1 MSRGAFFPQA
11 PSAVGA
17 ARRGR
22 VAPGPLVAGV
32 TLGLFLLA
40 GAITCGEPELPP
52 PEAEEARIDWIVDR
66 HFSAD
71 VDPQAEVARVDGD
84 PITVG
89 EIALC
94 LEARPVLTVQ
104 GCLDQLVDTRLVTR
118 RATEGDRRHPRV
130 DEARVAARAQVLLRE
145 AVERPLEERGIPDDQ
160 VDAFVHNPDHR
171 TFFSAPE
178 YRIASHLLVR
188 GDPESPVVND
198 LAARI
203 EAETDWSR
211 VDTLADLRRLREHYA
226 GVVAQEGLQDVE
238 VIVDAHVQVP
248 DPRYI
253 FDERFVDALFALDPE
268 ASPPIS
274 GPVRSDFGVHFIL
287 LEEVRPAQALD
298 PAEAR
303 AIARGELLQRAR
315 VEAFQALAREVTE
328 RVEVSLIPDNV
339 AILQRGDEEILRRR
353 SAEIREA
360 MRQSGPPPQ
369 PQ

>member
-1 MSRGAFFPQA
+1 LHGALSSRAPGAT
-11 PSAVGA
+11 GA
-17 ARRGR
+17 ERRGS
-22 VAPGPLVAGV
+22 VGPLPLVACV

-40 GAITCGEPELPP
+40 GVVTCGEPEAPP

-66 HFSAD
+66 HFSGD
-71 VDPQAEVARVDGD
+71 VDPRAEVARVDGD
-84 PITVG
+84 SITVG

-94 LEARPVLTVQ
+94 LEGRPVLTVQ

-118 RATEGDRRHPRV
+118 RATEADRRHPRV
-130 DEARVAARAQVLLRE
+130 EEAEVTARAQVLLRE
-145 AVERPLEERGIPDDQ
+145 AVERPVEERGIPEDE

-171 TFFSAPE
+171 IFFSSPE

-188 GDPESPVVND
+188 GDSESPVVNA

-211 VDTLADLRRLREHYA
+211 VETLADLRRLRERYN
-226 GVVAQEGLQDVE
+226 GVVAEEGLQDVD

-268 ASPPIS
+268 ASAPIS

-287 LEEVRPAQALD
+287 LEEVRPAQELD

-303 AIARGELLQRAR
+303 AIARAELQQRAR

-328 RVEVSLIPDNV
+328 RVEVMLIPDNV